1 MHGLVHGAWTWLT
14 LRSTWSFNLNHVHQS
29 LSLRLIECARH
40 NVLLEH
46 GELPCVFPLDV
57 HLDLGHLPG
66 SKAAFDQTSRNK
78 SWHIEPPLSM
88 CRLEIALY
96 LLSPACLHIT
106 SQPAGADLANS
117 QKSVYRWQQLLSKT
131 SFDSTL
137 HRNINCQKYKVNI
150 NVRFKY

>member
-1 MHGLVHGAWTWLT
+1 MFYMLRKISSLNIFANFSMNFFFTYKFLRDCGTLVVQTSCSRA
-14 LRSTWSFNLNHVHQS
+14 
-29 LSLRLIECARH
+29 
-40 NVLLEH
+40 
-46 GELPCVFPLDV
+46 
-57 HLDLGHLPG
+57 G

-88 CRLEIALY
+88 CRLEIAPY
-96 LLSPACLHIT
+96 LLSPARLHIT

-117 QKSVYRWQQLLSKT
+117 QKFVYRWQHLLSKT

-137 HRNINCQKYKVNI
+137 HRNINCQKYKVKI